1 MLYRPLGSLGFYL
14 GHEYTKR
21 FNPANMSVFSKPKS
35 SAFIGH
41 DAFTRVPPA
50 GRLLGRWRLA
60 APYHGPQSCV
70 SPWPSKRLE
79 GFAHRSQCRWALA
92 GVLSDS

>member
-41 DAFTRVPPA
+41 DAFTRVPPRGPSA
-50 GRLLGRWRLA
+50 WPVAVGGTIPRPAIVRQPVAFQA
-60 APYHGPQSCV
+60 A
-70 SPWPSKRLE
+70 
-79 GFAHRSQCRWALA
+79 
-92 GVLSDS
+92 

>member
-35 SAFIGH
+35 SASS
-41 DAFTRVPPA
+41 ATMRSRVCPPA

-60 APYHGPQSCV
+60 APYQ
-70 SPWPSKRLE
+70 RLE